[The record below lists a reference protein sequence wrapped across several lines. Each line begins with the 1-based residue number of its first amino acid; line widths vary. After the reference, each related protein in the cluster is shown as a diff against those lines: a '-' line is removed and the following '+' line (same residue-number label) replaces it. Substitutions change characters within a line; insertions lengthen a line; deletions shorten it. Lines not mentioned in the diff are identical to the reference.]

1 MRNRQGVRLALL
13 AVLVWGGC
21 SEPADELPREPVSGT
36 VTFEGKP
43 LEKGMIQFIP
53 AVGRGETQAGA
64 PIENGSYA
72 IPQQDG
78 PVPGK
83 YMVVITA
90 SAGSTAAPPGAPG
103 KEVPIPKELIP
114 AKYNTKSRLTAE
126 VQKGEKKRWDF
137 DLKK

>member
-1 MRNRQGVRLALL
+1 MRDRQGFRLALVAL
-13 AVLVWGGC
+13 LVWPGC
-21 SEPADELPREPVSGT
+21 SEPADDLPREPVSGT

-43 LEKGMIQFIP
+43 LEKGMIQFLP
-53 AVGRGETQAGA
+53 AVGRGETQAGG

-72 IPQQDG
+72 IPQHEG

-83 YMVVITA
+83 YTVVITA

-103 KEVPIPKELIP
+103 KEVAIPKELIP
-114 AKYNTKSRLTAE
+114 TKYNTKSILRAE
-126 VQKGEKKRWDF
+126 VKKGERKPWDF